1 MYRFSSTTVKP
12 LLRLVFL
19 MTAWGLSHTATAALF
34 DNEQADLL
42 PANQAFVL
50 STELNER
57 GNIHANWFIAEG
69 YYLYKHQFKFTA
81 LSEDVRLGIP
91 MIPDG
96 EAKTDAAFGDV
107 EVYYHNID
115 IEIPVLNAPSGP
127 FSVEIRNQGCAD
139 IGLCYPP
146 QKAVISFTPS
156 EPITTAGAASASSNA
171 GNNSPAQNPTGDG
184 SNELAKLLNQSPLW
198 AILVFAGLGV
208 LLSFNPCSYPMFPI
222 LSRIIVGQGADITRS
237 KAVRLSLAYVIPMAA
252 MYAVA
257 GAVIALAGQNLF
269 AAFQSPLWLGA
280 VITILLLLSLSMF
293 GFYELQLPASVQT
306 QLNHFSEK
314 QKSGS
319 YLGAAFM
326 GAISALVVGACVLP
340 PLTAALLFISQS
352 GNVALGAAAMFAF
365 GLGMG
370 VPLLALGY
378 SAGWLLPKAGAW
390 MERIKQLFGL
400 MLVAAS
406 IYIASRLI
414 PEHITLGLWGALLAG
429 TGLWLG
435 ALRGNQKGKQLFAQ
449 LLGIVSLVWG
459 VLAIVGAIQGNTEIT
474 RPLGHAAPNNQA
486 TQQSVAHV
494 NWLKAESTAELQALL
509 AKHPKAM
516 VDTYADWCIPCKV
529 MEKNV
534 FSDKTVQTAL
544 SDYALIQIDVTA
556 DNDRDKA
563 LKAAFSII
571 NPPTVMFF
579 NNGTEI
585 PRTRIT
591 GQVGRDQFLNH
602 LSAFTQ

>member
-1 MYRFSSTTVKP
+1 MYRSPPATIKRWP
-12 LLRLVFL
+12 RLALLIL
-19 MTAWGLSHTATAALF
+19 GYCLSTAT
-34 DNEQADLL
+34 QAGLLDKQEPELL
-42 PANQAFVL
+42 PADQAFML
-50 STELNER
+50 NAALNER

-69 YYLYKHQFKFTA
+69 YYLYKHQFKFTP
-81 LSEDVRLGIP
+81 LDKDVRLGIP

-96 EAKTDAAFGDV
+96 EHKTDEAFGDV

-115 IEIPVLNAPSGP
+115 IEIPVLSAENQP
-127 FSVEIRNQGCAD
+127 FQVEIRNQGCAE

-146 QKAVISFTPS
+146 QKTIFTFTPTPAEPDKNSS
-156 EPITTAGAASASSNA
+156 EQATNNNASSV
-171 GNNSPAQNPTGDG
+171 SSVDG
-184 SNELAKLLNQSPLW
+184 SNELARLLNQSPLW

-222 LSRIIVGQGADITRS
+222 LSRIIIGQGSDITRS
-237 KAVRLSLAYVIPMAA
+237 KAIRLSLAYVIPMAA

-306 QLNHFSEK
+306 QLHRFSEQ

-319 YLGAAFM
+319 YIGAAFM

-370 VPLLALGY
+370 VPLVALGY

-400 MLVAAS
+400 MLVAAA

-435 ALRGNQKGKQLFAQ
+435 ALRGGQKGKTLLAQ
-449 LLGIVSLVWG
+449 LLGIISLIWG
-459 VLAIVGAIQGNTEIT
+459 VAAIVGGIQGNTELA
-474 RPLGHAAPNNQA
+474 RPLGNATGNSQTAANQPG
-486 TQQSVAHV
+486 HV
-494 NWLKAESTAELQALL
+494 SWVQAKSAAELQALL
-509 AKHPKAM
+509 SEHPKAM

-534 FSDKTVQTAL
+534 FSNSTVQAAL
-544 SDYALIQIDVTA
+544 AGYTLIQIDVTEDDAA
-556 DNDRDKA
+556 DQA

-579 NNGTEI
+579 NNGKEVSGS
-585 PRTRIT
+585 RIT
-591 GQVGRDQFLNH
+591 GQVNRDQFLKH
-602 LSAFTQ
+602 LATLAQ